1 MKRGGEKG
9 VEDLVLWA
17 ELSKVERPGGEGQ
30 RAYLASVTVELVLV
44 TPVLCGSSRDDN
56 HW

>member
-1 MKRGGEKG
+1 M
-9 VEDLVLWA
+9 EDLVLWA
-17 ELSKVERPGGEGQ
+17 ELSKVAWPGGEGQ
-30 RAYLASVTVELVLV
+30 GAYLASVTVELVLV